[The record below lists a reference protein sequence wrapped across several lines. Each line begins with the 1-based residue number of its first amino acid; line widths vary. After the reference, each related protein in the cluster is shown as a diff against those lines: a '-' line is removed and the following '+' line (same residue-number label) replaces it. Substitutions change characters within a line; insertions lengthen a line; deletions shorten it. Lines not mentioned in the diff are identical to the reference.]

1 MQESK
6 AVTEINDYAFLLCNS
21 VEKIIVPSTVTTIHA
36 NAFSGAGNL
45 KSVVLASADT
55 KIEDSNENTDKKD
68 TDENGKSDP
77 SDATDNKKDD
87 NSGNKDADTGNYIDS
102 NCSSNCSSDC
112 SDRNGFIYPE
122 EKETEVEL

>member
-1 MQESK
+1 M
-6 AVTEINDYAFLLCNS
+6 
-21 VEKIIVPSTVTTIHA
+21 
-36 NAFSGAGNL
+36 
-45 KSVVLASADT
+45 VLASSDT
-55 KIEDSNENTDKKD
+55 KIEDSNENVDKED

-77 SDATDNKKDD
+77 FDATDNKKDD

-102 NCSSNCSSDC
+102 NCGSDC

>member
-1 MQESK
+1 MQQPCK
-6 AVTEINDYAFLLCNS
+6 RCYR
-21 VEKIIVPSTVTTIHA
+21 
-36 NAFSGAGNL
+36 
-45 KSVVLASADT
+45 KSYT
-55 KIEDSNENTDKKD
+55 KIEDSIENVDKKD

>member
-1 MQESK
+1 MKKINFKK
-6 AVTEINDYAFLLCNS
+6 AAALLTAGVMTMS
-21 VEKIIVPSTVTTIHA
+21 VFASCGKSA
-36 NAFSGAGNL
+36 N
-45 KSVVLASADT
+45 
-55 KIEDSNENTDKKD
+55 D